1 MNLFSKTSQVLAYPF
16 RPFFLL
22 TGIYGMVTVIGW
34 IGFLF
39 GAMQLPLGWSPL
51 HWHSHEMLFGLI
63 PLAIAGFLLT
73 AVCNWTGAKP
83 LQGKGL
89 LILIMIWLAGR
100 IAMWT
105 ASWWSAIGVAVIDCL
120 FMPLLAVYMGRVLWQ
135 HGNKRNIPIV
145 VVLMVLSFANLMM
158 HIGFINN
165 TPVWLQR
172 GEQLAMSLIMLL
184 MIIIGGRIIP
194 LFTNNW
200 LRNQGLDG
208 KVKSYV
214 WLDRATLLTT
224 LLYIITDFFIG
235 TGWLCGIAALAA
247 GLLNALRLIGW
258 SGWRTVSEPLLWI
271 LHLGYAWI
279 AVALLIKSAAIFNLA
294 PASAWQHALGL
305 GAMGTLILGVMTRV
319 ALGHTGRPLKL
330 PKIGL
335 IIYAAITL
343 AAVTRVIVALQWMDY
358 HSGLL
363 IAAVGWSTAFAF
375 FTWIYWPILTRPR
388 VDGRPG

>member
-1 MNLFSKTSQVLAYPF
+1 VNLSFQTPILAYPF

-22 TGIYGMVTVIGW
+22 TGIYGIVTVLGW
-34 IGFLF
+34 IAFLF
-39 GAMQLPLGWSPL
+39 GTLQLPLGWSPV

-89 LILIMIWLAGR
+89 LILIAIWLAGR
-100 IAMWT
+100 FVIWT
-105 ASWWSAIGVAVIDCL
+105 ASWWPAIAVAIVDCL

-145 VVLMVLSFANLMM
+145 IVLTVLSLANLMM

-165 TPVWLQR
+165 ATAWLQH

-200 LRNQGLDG
+200 LRNQGLEG
-208 KVKSYV
+208 CVKSYT
-214 WLDRATLLTT
+214 WLDRATLLST

-235 TGWLCGIAALAA
+235 TSWLCGFAALAA
-247 GLLNALRLIGW
+247 GLLNTLRLIGW
-258 SGWRTVSEPLLWI
+258 SGWRTAAEPLLWI
-271 LHLGYAWI
+271 LHLGYE
-279 AVALLIKSAAIFNLA
+279 SGAIFNLA
-294 PASAWQHALGL
+294 PASVWQHALGA

-330 PKIGL
+330 PRIGL
-335 IIYAAITL
+335 VIYAAITL
-343 AAVTRVIVALQWMDY
+343 AAVIRVIVAMQLMDY
-358 HSGLL
+358 RNGLL
-363 IAAVGWSTAFAF
+363 IAAISWSIAFAF
-375 FTWIYWPILTRPR
+375 FTWVYWPILTRSR